1 MSVDFVCHTVRWPV
15 RNYELDSN
23 GHVNNAVYL
32 NWAEQMAMEHAELA
46 GYGRAWSR
54 AQGGWWLVHRNLVT
68 YHRPARFGDVVELTV
83 RVIYLRGS
91 RGVRQTEICRAADR
105 EVLAEVV
112 TEWVW
117 VRDSDGHPARV
128 PREMEE
134 LARSATE
141 ATLARDPH
149 FLQALRRTPGR

>member
-54 AQGGWWLVHRNLVT
+54 ALGGWWLVHRNLVT

>member
-1 MSVDFVCHTVRWPV
+1 VSVDFVCHTVRWPV

-128 PREMEE
+128 PREMED

-149 FLQALRRTPGR
+149 FLQALHRTPGR

>member
-46 GYGRAWSR
+46 GYERAWSR

>member
-1 MSVDFVCHTVRWPV
+1 VSVDFVCHTVRWPV

-46 GYGRAWSR
+46 GYGRACSR

>member
-117 VRDSDGHPARV
+117 VRDSDGHPVRV

>member
-141 ATLARDPH
+141 ATLARDSH